1 MHSCYAIATVNINLN
16 NERRITNNQLL
27 EHKMHIIGIIQ
38 LLMQKW
44 RNNFGET

>member
-1 MHSCYAIATVNINLN
+1 
-16 NERRITNNQLL
+16 
-27 EHKMHIIGIIQ
+27 MHIIGIIQ